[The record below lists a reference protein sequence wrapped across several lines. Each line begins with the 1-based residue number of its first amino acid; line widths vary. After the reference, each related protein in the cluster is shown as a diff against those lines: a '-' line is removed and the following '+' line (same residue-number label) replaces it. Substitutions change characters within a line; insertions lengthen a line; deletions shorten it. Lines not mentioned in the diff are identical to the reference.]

1 MLLALRVDKLISEPP
16 EDAVVAR
23 DGAFLLNNLLLVTFT
38 FTVLIGTLFPIIAE
52 AVRGV
57 KVSVGE
63 PYFNRM
69 AVPICSGLLLLMG
82 IGPALPWGRSDRS
95 SLRRALLVPIPAAL
109 VGFGLAFLLGAR
121 HPSIL
126 LTAALAGYTLWV
138 TADQALRPARARARK
153 GESLPAAVEQSFRR
167 SPRRIGGYVVHLGVI
182 VTFVAIAISATYQLD
197 LEATLAPG
205 EHATVGAYQLTFEGA
220 RLVEEPH
227 LTAQQATVTVE
238 RPNRKPVTLEPALNF
253 YRTQREPIG
262 TPAVKT
268 TLTHDLYLTLMN
280 VGEDGRVGLRVIVT
294 PAVVWIWIG
303 VVVMVIGTT
312 LCLLPGRPIR
322 TSGRAQPAESVA
334 G

>member
-1 MLLALRVDKLISEPP
+1 MENIKLIIWYSP
-16 EDAVVAR
+16 
-23 DGAFLLNNLLLVTFT
+23 T
-38 FTVLIGTLFPIIAE
+38 
-52 AVRGV
+52 
-57 KVSVGE
+57 K
-63 PYFNRM
+63 Y
-69 AVPICSGLLLLMG
+69 
-82 IGPALPWGRSDRS
+82 
-95 SLRRALLVPIPAAL
+95 
-109 VGFGLAFLLGAR
+109 
-121 HPSIL
+121 
-126 LTAALAGYTLWV
+126 LTQTHSWASKQV

-167 SPRRIGGYVVHLGVI
+167 SPRRIGAYVVHLGVI

-205 EHATVGAYQLTFEGA
+205 EHATVGAYKLTFDGA

-227 LTAQQATVTVE
+227 LTAQQASVTIE
-238 RPNRKPVTLEPALNF
+238 RPNRKPVTLEQALNF

-312 LCLLPGRPIR
+312 LCLLPDRPIR